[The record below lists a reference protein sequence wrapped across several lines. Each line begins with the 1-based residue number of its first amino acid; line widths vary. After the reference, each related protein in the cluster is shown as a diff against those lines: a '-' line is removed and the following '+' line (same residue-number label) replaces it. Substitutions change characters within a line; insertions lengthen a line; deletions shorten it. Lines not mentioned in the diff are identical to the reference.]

1 LFILLSFF
9 LPIIIF
15 IAPINVKAIQG
26 NLDLSSAQTSVGKR
40 FAKVFC
46 DAKREGLDSDFASEY
61 ALNNTYLKFVAFPDD
76 DEYLDN
82 LWNFTHNNI
91 LDNCGEFVDLNF
103 NKFFNMQELNYDEN
117 STVLNHNDEVISF
130 KCELQE
136 NLQKAMKEFVE
147 DHPNWDQYR
156 ILQAAIAGFLMQK
169 GFQNRDLTRLYIGNM
184 FSMNFKD

>member
-1 LFILLSFF
+1 MFILVSIF

-76 DEYLDN
+76 DEYLDD
-82 LWNFTHNNI
+82 LWNFTHNNV
-91 LDNCGEFVDLNF
+91 LDNCGEFVDINDL
-103 NKFFNMQELNYDEN
+103 KDLEIFFIPKPILRL
-117 STVLNHNDEVISF
+117 VAFIISV
-130 KCELQE
+130 KS
-136 NLQKAMKEFVE
+136 KEFGA
-147 DHPNWDQYR
+147 HLR
-156 ILQAAIAGFLMQK
+156 
-169 GFQNRDLTRLYIGNM
+169 TSRLKM
-184 FSMNFKD
+184 